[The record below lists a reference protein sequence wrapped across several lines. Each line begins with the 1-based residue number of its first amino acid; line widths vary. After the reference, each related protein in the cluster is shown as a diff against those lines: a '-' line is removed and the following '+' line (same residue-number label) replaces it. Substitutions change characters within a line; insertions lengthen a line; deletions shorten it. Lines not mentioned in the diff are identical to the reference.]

1 AAVELRGVEAEL
13 HGMLLEVGVG
23 EARRAGEELVVIRPE
38 FALFS
43 RALRRFRGRPR
54 VRVTW
59 ERKVTVDEMDA
70 IAVGAEH
77 LLDRRIS
84 ALAVGTLEIG
94 ELDNLDRRRLR
105 ALPLGIR
112 RGDVLSRRLE
122 HHAHRRLPL
131 ERVDELLTRR
141 LHPFLSE
148 ISANR
153 LADLIECGALDPAL
167 VALVPG
173 GNRLIVHR
181 LNLRG
186 DLVFNEL
193 GALDAARPGFLI
205 EQRVGDEIVNRAAP
219 GFVERLRQLQ
229 AAEAGDRLLP

>member
-1 AAVELRGVEAEL
+1 RDLRLHCQLFVDDALDRFDRLRSAQHATVDEERRRAVHARLLAGPGVGVDLRLVLVRVDAAVELRGVEAEL
-13 HGMLLEVGVG
+13 YGMLLEVGVG

-94 ELDNLDRRRLR
+94 ELDNLDRRRL
-105 ALPLGIR
+105 
-112 RGDVLSRRLE
+112 
-122 HHAHRRLPL
+122 
-131 ERVDELLTRR
+131 
-141 LHPFLSE
+141 
-148 ISANR
+148 
-153 LADLIECGALDPAL
+153 
-167 VALVPG
+167 
-173 GNRLIVHR
+173 
-181 LNLRG
+181 
-186 DLVFNEL
+186 
-193 GALDAARPGFLI
+193 
-205 EQRVGDEIVNRAAP
+205 
-219 GFVERLRQLQ
+219 
-229 AAEAGDRLLP
+229 